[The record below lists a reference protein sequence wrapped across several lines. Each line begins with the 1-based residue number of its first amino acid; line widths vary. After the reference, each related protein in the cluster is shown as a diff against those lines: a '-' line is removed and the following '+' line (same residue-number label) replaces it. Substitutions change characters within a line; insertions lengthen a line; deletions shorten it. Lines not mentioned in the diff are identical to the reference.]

1 MIYTKNEYLA
11 HHGVE
16 KQKWGDRNGPPYPL
30 HPEQM
35 SSAQKRANANEG
47 WFKRK
52 IREAKEAKQ
61 IKKEAKEAKKVEEKL
76 AKQAH
81 KQGRLSEQERKDVYN
96 RADVKTAYEHISEYS
111 NKEIQSILDRYEMQ
125 RVLGE
130 KVSNL
135 NYKEKTKGKEKIDI
149 AAKYL
154 ESAVNIG
161 RKAADIYNIA
171 AAVGNAL
178 GDKQWKPIRIG
189 EFPRND
195 NKKDNDFESKLSDEK
210 KQEIFKKADLNKAN
224 KYKEELSNKEL
235 QNIIDRHY
243 KYQAIDKAIAKE
255 NKSDDNSSDNKSQK
269 QNNYQQNQNKNQNSY
284 SNNYNKSYNSYNKSK
299 DSNYNKPKDNSYS
312 KPKDTTTETTAT
324 KSTTVESK
332 TGKTRGTKSTTW
344 SVVGSTSG
352 DYSDFLSNNASSGE
366 SWVSTYF
373 DNYSKPKTR
382 TSLSTNT
389 KTSYSDNH
397 VKDSSGN
404 TYRMITTSP
413 TGLTGVDKNYVTSG
427 EKWFS
432 NWSATSLLPNS
443 YGVYDDKM
451 K

>member
-1 MIYTKNEYLA
+1 MIYTEHEYLA
-11 HHGVE
+11 HHGVD
-16 KQKWGDRNGPPYPL
+16 KQKWGHRNGPPYPL
-30 HPEQM
+30 NPEQM
-35 SSAQKRANANEG
+35 TSAQKRANADEG

-61 IKKEAKEAKKVEEKL
+61 AKKEAKIAKKEEEK
-76 AKQAH
+76 AVKQAH

-111 NKEIQSILDRYEMQ
+111 NKEIQSIMDRYEMQ
-125 RVLGE
+125 KALGE

-135 NYKEKTKGKEKIDI
+135 NYKEKMKGKEKIDI
-149 AAKYL
+149 AAKYI

-161 RKAADIYNIA
+161 HKAADIYNIA
-171 AAVGNAL
+171 AGVANAL
-178 GDKQWKPIRIG
+178 GDKEWKPIRIG
-189 EFPRND
+189 EFKRKEETGLTQAD
-195 NKKDNDFESKLSDEK
+195 KNKIINSG
-210 KQEIFKKADLNKAN
+210 DLNLAY
-224 KYKEELSNKEL
+224 KYRNQLSAKEL
-235 QNIIDRHY
+235 NNVMNKQNMNNKLLNAIVDPYGRHN
-243 KYQAIDKAIAKE
+243 Q
-255 NKSDDNSSDNKSQK
+255 DNQNNNQK
-269 QNNYQQNQNKNQNSY
+269 QNNNNQNNNQKQNNGQQNQNKNQN
-284 SNNYNKSYNSYNKSK
+284 NYNKSY
-299 DSNYNKPKDNSYS
+299 DNSYS
-312 KPKDTTTETTAT
+312 KPKDTTTTTNSTTTAT
-324 KSTTVESK
+324 ITKREAKPNSGKARGIKSS
-332 TGKTRGTKSTTW
+332 TW

-352 DYSDFLSNNASSGE
+352 NYSDFLSNNASSGE

-427 EKWFS
+427 ENWFS
-432 NWSATSLLPNS
+432 NWSAS
-443 YGVYDDKM
+443 YDAYDDK
-451 K
+451 KK

>member
-1 MIYTKNEYLA
+1 MIYTEHEYLA
-11 HHGVE
+11 HHGVD
-16 KQKWGDRNGPPYPL
+16 KQKWGHRNGPPYPL
-30 HPEQM
+30 DPEQM
-35 SSAQKRANANEG
+35 TSAQKKANANEG

-61 IKKEAKEAKKVEEKL
+61 AKKEAKIAKKEEEKA

-111 NKEIQSILDRYEMQ
+111 NREIQSIMDRYEMQ
-125 RVLGE
+125 QALSQ
-130 KVSNL
+130 KVANIS
-135 NYKEKTKGKEKIDI
+135 YKEKMKGKEKIDV

-154 ESAVNIG
+154 DSVVNIG

-189 EFPRND
+189 EFPKGNKNKDD
-195 NKKDNDFESKLSDEK
+195 NEFESKLSDEK
-210 KQEIFKKADLNKAN
+210 KNKLFKSGDVNEAK
-224 KYKEELSNKEL
+224 KYKEELTNKEL
-235 QNIIDRHY
+235 QSILDRHY
-243 KYQAIDKAIAKE
+243 KYQALDKAVDKA
-255 NKSDDNSSDNKSQK
+255 NKSDNDDYSDNKSNNKK
-269 QNNYQQNQNKNQNSY
+269 QNNQNQNSY
-284 SNNYNKSYNSYNKSK
+284 KKSYDNNYKKSY
-299 DSNYNKPKDNSYS
+299 DNDYS
-312 KPKDTTTETTAT
+312 KSSDT
-324 KSTTVESK
+324 KSSSYDSKKNAESTKTVTEKKKSSNV
-332 TGKTRGTKSTTW
+332 RGTKNQSW
-344 SVVGSTSG
+344 SIVGSTSG
-352 DYSDFLSNNASSGE
+352 NYSNFLSDNASSGE

-382 TSLSTNT
+382 SSLSTNT

-427 EKWFS
+427 ENWFS
-432 NWSATSLLPNS
+432 NWSAS
-443 YGVYDDKM
+443 YDVYDDK
-451 K
+451 KK

>member
-30 HPEQM
+30 NPDQM
-35 SSAQKRANANEG
+35 TSAQKRANADEG

-61 IKKEAKEAKKVEEKL
+61 AKKEAKEAKKVEEKL

-81 KQGRLSEQERKDVYN
+81 KQGKLSEQERNEVY
-96 RADVKTAYEHISEYS
+96 RKADVKTAYEHISEYS

-154 ESAVNIG
+154 ESAINIG

-224 KYKEELSNKEL
+224 KYKEEFSNKEL

-255 NKSDDNSSDNKSQK
+255 NKSDDDSSNKSQK
-269 QNNYQQNQNKNQNSY
+269 QNNYQQNQNKNKNQNSY

-352 DYSDFLSNNASSGE
+352 NYSDFLSNNASSGE

-382 TSLSTNT
+382 TSISTNT

-397 VKDSSGN
+397 VKDTSGN
-404 TYRMITTSP
+404 TYRMIS
-413 TGLTGVDKNYVTSG
+413 TGGKLTEVNSGYVTSG
-427 EKWFS
+427 ENWFS
-432 NWSATSLLPNS
+432 NWSAS
-443 YGVYDDKM
+443 YDAYDDK
-451 K
+451 KK